1 MPFLE
6 TVRTHLYYDIFGPD
20 ITRPDLTSTPDKRGA
35 QASGTP
41 AHSPQTVLLI
51 HGFAG
56 TPESDFA
63 GQLPALRAR
72 YRVLAPHL
80 HGYGRSSQRTHYTV
94 SYYREDVADLLAL
107 LDALSIEEALVL
119 GFSDGGIVGLLL
131 AALHPDRVQALAVLG
146 AQPTIDERDVAAI
159 RHWLL
164 EKPLSPEWQA
174 QLAELHG
181 EPYWRTLPGMYV
193 SAQEALV
200 AAGGVLI
207 TSEELASIHCP
218 TLIMHGARDRV
229 VPADYSRVIHAHIPS
244 SQFLLFDAG
253 HAAHLRYE
261 QEYTQAVMGFFNS
274 TL

>member
-6 TVRTHLYYDIFGPD
+6 TTRTHLYYDIFGPD
-20 ITRPDLTSTPDKRGA
+20 IMGPDLTSTQGDPEM
-35 QASGTP
+35 QASGAPT
-41 AHSPQTVLLI
+41 HSPQTVLLI

-56 TPESDFA
+56 TPKSDFA
-63 GQLPALRAR
+63 GQLPALRVR
-72 YRVLAPHL
+72 YRALAPHL
-80 HGYGRSSQRTHYTV
+80 HGYGHSTQRTHYTA

-107 LDALSIEEALVL
+107 FDALSIEQALVL

-131 AALHPDRVQALAVLG
+131 AALYPDRVQALAVLG
-146 AQPTIDERDVAAI
+146 AQPTINERDVAAI

-181 EPYWRTLPGMYV
+181 EPYWCTLPGMYV

-207 TSEELASIHCP
+207 TDEELASIRCHA
-218 TLIMHGARDRV
+218 LIMHGARDRI
-229 VPADYSRVIHAHIPS
+229 VPAEYSRVIHAHIPNS
-244 SQFLLFDAG
+244 RLLLFDAG
-253 HAAHLRYE
+253 HAAHLRCE
-261 QEYTQAVMGFFNS
+261 QEFTQAVMRLFHQAC
-274 TL
+274 